1 MDQPQMAEKG
11 SAKRV
16 LSAVVW
22 WGVMGLAFSS
32 CAATPPPKV
41 VYEDRSLSVLLAADN
56 RATDGHSHPA
66 LLSADQLTRVLGGIR
81 VESDSSEPIGSAN
94 RTDPVPAFSAEDI
107 RILGPVLLKALGSA
121 SPDQIVTFYR
131 AQGGATSHRAVT
143 SGGLF
148 VQDGTLWLVLANYRV
163 KTDAAPREETVAGV
177 MDVRDHPL
185 IPVVRGGYR
194 VGFQPSEALVLPT
207 QRRQAWNYPDDRK
220 LVSVDLS
227 RLGGQ

>member
-1 MDQPQMAEKG
+1 MDQQQIAAKG
-11 SAKRV
+11 NAQWLLPSM
-16 LSAVVW
+16 VW
-22 WGVMGLAFSS
+22 SGVMGLALSA

-41 VYEDRSLSVLLAADN
+41 VYEDRTLSIRLMADN

-66 LLSADQLTRVLGGIR
+66 LLSADQLARVLGGVR
-81 VESDSSEPIGSAN
+81 LERDSSEPIGSAG
-94 RTDPVPAFSAEDI
+94 RTVPVPAFSAEDI

-121 SPDQIVTFYR
+121 SPNQVVTFYR
-131 AQGGATSHRAVT
+131 AQGGETFPRLVT

-148 VQDGTLWLVLANYRV
+148 VQDGTLCLVLANYRT

-194 VGFQPSEALVLPT
+194 VGFQPSEALVPPA
-207 QRRQAWNYPDDRK
+207 QRRKTWNYPDDRK
-220 LVSVDLS
+220 LVTIDLR
-227 RLGGQ
+227 RLGG